1 MNVLLLGSG
10 GRENALAWKIAQ
22 SPLLDRLYIAPGN
35 PGTAS
40 LGKNL
45 SLNIVD
51 FGQVEAAVIAYQIEL
66 LVIGPEA
73 PLVAGLTDYLKHSEK
88 TPDLLI
94 VGPGAIGAQLEGSKD
109 FAKSFMMRH
118 QIPTAAYQSFY
129 ANQFAEAVNFLD
141 TLNPPYV
148 IKADGLAAGK
158 GVVICIEKQEA
169 INTLDDML
177 LKGRFGKASGKVV
190 IEEFLNGIELSV
202 FVLTDGKQFCLLP
215 EAKDYKRIGEGD
227 KGPNTGGMGAISPV
241 PFANESFLKKVIS
254 RIIEPTINGLA
265 VENIDYKGFIFFGL
279 INVDNNPMVIEY
291 NARMGDPET
300 EVVIP
305 RIAEDILPLLI
316 ETAKGELKT
325 GKVMTDSRY
334 AATVMMVSAGYPG
347 DYIKGNPITI
357 KGIDTTDLVFHAG
370 SALHPATGQLVTT
383 GGRVLAVT
391 AYGMNVEDAFHKA
404 YQTVRNISFEGAYY
418 RRDLGK
424 DLANISVD

>member
-279 INVDNNPMVIEY
+279 INVDKNPMVIEY